1 MELCIDNIISRSTV
15 QDHGFCFSLK
25 NENPLTGTA
34 IVLPA
39 PVQKQEI
46 SFSFSASLE
55 AIGFTL
61 TAEKIFR
68 FSVSVAGGFFQSAKR
83 VLRFVKA
90 ASKAVFSRCL
100 SKISRTAPA
109 VSAVR
114 RL

>member
-1 MELCIDNIISRSTV
+1 MELCIDNIICRSTV
-15 QDHGFCFSLK
+15 QNYGFCFSLK
-25 NENPLTGTA
+25 NEKPLPGTA

-39 PVQKQEI
+39 PVLKQEKF
-46 SFSFSASLE
+46 FSFSASLE

-68 FSVSVAGGFFQSAKR
+68 FSVSVAGGFFQSAQR
-83 VLRFVKA
+83 VLRLVKT
-90 ASKAVFSRCL
+90 ASKTVFSRCI
-100 SKISRTAPA
+100 SKMRRTVPA

>member
-1 MELCIDNIISRSTV
+1 MDLCIDNIICRSTA

-25 NENPLTGTA
+25 GENPLPGAT
-34 IVLPA
+34 IVLPV
-39 PVQKQEI
+39 PVLNQGI
-46 SFSFSASLE
+46 FFSFSASLE

-68 FSVSVAGGFFQSAKR
+68 FSVSVAGGFFQGAKR
-83 VLRFVKA
+83 VLRLVKT